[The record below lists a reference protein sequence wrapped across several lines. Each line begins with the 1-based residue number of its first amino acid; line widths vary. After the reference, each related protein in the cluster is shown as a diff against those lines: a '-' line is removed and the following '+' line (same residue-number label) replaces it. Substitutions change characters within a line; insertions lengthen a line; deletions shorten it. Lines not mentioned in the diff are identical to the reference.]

1 MNTMRNV
8 KTAYTAEK
16 EKRDRAI
23 YREYCEIMSTPGAAS
38 TYVTAYLMKKY
49 NIHSPATIWSIRR
62 RMEQQER
69 SS

>member
-1 MNTMRNV
+1 MRNV

-23 YREYCEIMSTPGAAS
+23 YREYCEIMSNPGAAS

-49 NIHSPATIWSIRR
+49 NIHSAATIWNIRR

-69 SS
+69 RS